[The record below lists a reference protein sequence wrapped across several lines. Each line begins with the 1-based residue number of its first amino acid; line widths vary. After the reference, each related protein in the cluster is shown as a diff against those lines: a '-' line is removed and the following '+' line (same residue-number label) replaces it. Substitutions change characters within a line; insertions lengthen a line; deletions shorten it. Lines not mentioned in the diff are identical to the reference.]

1 MDEIT
6 ARAHHIFWFGDNV
19 PDYPVPEGQVEFEL
33 ELIARLAEQSPNLHD
48 LIYWLKGHSRAMTP
62 RGFHLLFKAPDG
74 LIDWPLEGHAT
85 IDRPDFWLLPSGE
98 FCMSM
103 FHIENPKTAR
113 LEGVIIGPGIDWP
126 QGRLEAAFDPPV
138 MN

>member
-6 ARAHHIFWFGDNV
+6 ARAHHIFWFADDV
-19 PDYPVPEGQVEFEL
+19 PDYPVPAGQAEFEVD
-33 ELIARLAEQSPNLHD
+33 LIARLAGQSPELYD

-74 LIDWPLEGHAT
+74 SIDWPLEKHAT
-85 IDRPDFWLLPSGE
+85 IDGPDFWLLPGGE

-103 FHIENPKTAR
+103 FHIDSADTAR
-113 LEGVIIGPGIDWP
+113 LEGVIIYPGIDWP
-126 QGRLEAAFDPPV
+126 QARLEAAFDPLV
-138 MN
+138 LN